1 MLVWLL
7 DNSGKIRIWDTTQAE
22 HILKYEYQPIS
33 GVIKDIVWSPD
44 SKRIAV
50 CGEGREKCVPVK
62 RTTFYIVSIFRFGHV
77 FLWDSGSSVG
87 DITGHSKPI
96 NSIDYRQVRPF
107 RVATGGEDR
116 IACWY
121 EGPPF
126 RYKNAFH
133 DHQRF
138 VNVVRFSPDGER
150 LLTGGADGKVCHYI

>member
-1 MLVWLL
+1 M
-7 DNSGKIRIWDTTQAE
+7 
-22 HILKYEYQPIS
+22 
-33 GVIKDIVWSPD
+33 
-44 SKRIAV
+44 
-50 CGEGREKCVPVK
+50 GE
-62 RTTFYIVSIFRFGHV
+62 
-77 FLWDSGSSVG
+77 
-87 DITGHSKPI
+87 ITGHSKPI

-126 RYKNAFH
+126 RYKTAFH

-150 LLTGGADGKVCHYI
+150 LLTGGADGKVLCVCVCPRAIMHVCMSVCQCVS

>member
-1 MLVWLL
+1 M
-7 DNSGKIRIWDTTQAE
+7 GE
-22 HILKYEYQPIS
+22 IS
-33 GVIKDIVWSPD
+33 
-44 SKRIAV
+44 
-50 CGEGREKCVPVK
+50 
-62 RTTFYIVSIFRFGHV
+62 
-77 FLWDSGSSVG
+77 
-87 DITGHSKPI
+87 GHSKPI

-126 RYKNAFH
+126 RYKTAFH

-150 LLTGGADGKVCHYI
+150 LMTGGADGKVCVCVYVRIRAETDSEFTIRIS

>member
-1 MLVWLL
+1 M
-7 DNSGKIRIWDTTQAE
+7 
-22 HILKYEYQPIS
+22 
-33 GVIKDIVWSPD
+33 
-44 SKRIAV
+44 
-50 CGEGREKCVPVK
+50 GE
-62 RTTFYIVSIFRFGHV
+62 
-77 FLWDSGSSVG
+77 
-87 DITGHSKPI
+87 ITGHSKPI

-126 RYKNAFH
+126 RYKTAFH

-150 LLTGGADGKVCHYI
+150 LLTGGADGKVLCICVCTTVCVYVCNVVRVYVSMYHNILICM

>member
-1 MLVWLL
+1 M
-7 DNSGKIRIWDTTQAE
+7 
-22 HILKYEYQPIS
+22 
-33 GVIKDIVWSPD
+33 WSPD

-62 RTTFYIVSIFRFGHV
+62 MNQIILLHFNSTRFGHV

-96 NSIDYRQVRPF
+96 NSIDYRQERPF

-138 VNVVRFSPDGER
+138 VNVVRFSPDGGR
-150 LLTGGADGKVCHYI
+150 LLTGGADGKVWLCVELRDSTTIMTWIS